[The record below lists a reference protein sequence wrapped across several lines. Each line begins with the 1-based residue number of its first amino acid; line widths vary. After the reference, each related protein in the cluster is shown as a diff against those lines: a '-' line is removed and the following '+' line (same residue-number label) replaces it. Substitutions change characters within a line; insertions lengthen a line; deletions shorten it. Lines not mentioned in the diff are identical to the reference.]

1 MDQSGRKELEAV
13 SEEFSIMNCGD
24 GYASVS
30 ILSTVRMHLLYN
42 DVTYEFSPCLVRCG
56 HHCLHFSSKV
66 MHHSVVGLMYDY
78 WQQRSEGHSSI
89 QE

>member
-1 MDQSGRKELEAV
+1 MEAV

-30 ILSTVRMHLLYN
+30 ILNTVRRHLLCN

-66 MHHSVVGLMYDY
+66 MHHSVIGLMHDY